1 MGMSPYVRALRS
13 AIGSTRILM
22 PSVSGIARD
31 GNGGI
36 LLVKQRDDGIW
47 STAGGSVDP
56 GETPAN
62 AVVRELW
69 EETGLLVRPTRL
81 IAVYGGSDFVVRY
94 PNGDETQYIST
105 IFECAV
111 VSGTLRAD
119 GEETT
124 EARFWT
130 HAEAVRLPLAPWL
143 AKVLPR
149 LFDGASEAWFEPPTW
164 RQPGDGVR

>member
-1 MGMSPYVRALRS
+1 MGMSPYVRALR
-13 AIGSTRILM
+13 AAVGSTRILM
-22 PSVSGIARD
+22 PSVSGIVRD
-31 GNGGI
+31 GRGGI
-36 LLVKQRDDGIW
+36 LLVRQRDDGVW

-81 IAVYGGSDFVVRY
+81 IGVYGGADFVVRY

-105 IFECAV
+105 IFECV
-111 VSGTLRAD
+111 VESGEPRAD

-130 HAEAVRLPLAPWL
+130 REEALRLPLAPWL
-143 AKVLPR
+143 RRVLPH
-149 LFDGASEAWFEPPTW
+149 LFHSAPDAWFEPPTW
-164 RQPGDGVR
+164 RPQG

>member
-1 MGMSPYVRALRS
+1 MGMSPYVRALR
-13 AIGSTRILM
+13 AAVGSTRILM

-31 GNGGI
+31 AKGGI
-36 LLVKQRDDGIW
+36 LLVRQRDDGVW

-81 IAVYGGSDFVVRY
+81 IGVYGGADFVVRY

-105 IFECAV
+105 IFECV
-111 VSGTLRAD
+111 VESGTLRAD

-124 EARFWT
+124 DARFWT
-130 HAEAVRLPLAPWL
+130 HDEALRLALAPWL
-143 AKVLPR
+143 MHVLPR
-149 LFDGASEAWFEPPTW
+149 LFGSAADAWFEPPTW
-164 RQPGDGVR
+164 RP

>member
-1 MGMSPYVRALRS
+1 MGMSPYVRSLR
-13 AIGSTRILM
+13 AAVGSTRILM
-22 PSVSGIARD
+22 PSVSGIVRD
-31 GNGGI
+31 AEAGI
-36 LLVKQRDDGIW
+36 LLVRQRDDGIW

-62 AVVRELW
+62 AVVREVW

-81 IAVYGGSDFVVRY
+81 IGVYGGADFVVRY

-111 VSGTLRAD
+111 ESGTLRAD

-124 EARFWT
+124 DARFWT
-130 HAEAVRLPLAPWL
+130 YDEATRLPLAPWL
-143 AKVLPR
+143 TSVLPR
-149 LFDGASEAWFEPPTW
+149 LFASATDAWFEAPTW
-164 RQPGDGVR
+164 RP